1 MTYSDALFFIG
12 KCLSLKSVPDNTDD
26 VRQTIRSGAVDWEQI
41 VWVSTGQFVFS
52 ALYLQLRRAG
62 LLSELPSDLVEY
74 MKEFAD
80 LNRERNRKMISQVV
94 EITKLLNENGIT
106 PVFLKGTAHLLD
118 ELYEDIAERQVGDI
132 DILVEESEMVRVAE
146 ILIDSGY
153 TPMSEYDPR
162 YFKTTKHYPR
172 LQNYNQVAAVEIH
185 RQILGYPAYK
195 SIDAK
200 TLMENRKILDLPVT
214 AFVLCDQH
222 QIIHN
227 ILHVQISHDDF
238 YYARINIRQSYDLYL
253 LSLRVNPLDVVKS
266 FGKYFNQMN
275 CNLAITNKIL
285 HNPVTLNYA
294 SNLQTNLYID
304 RISRHINHPKWNSFS
319 HGILFLLVRF
329 SRYTLT
335 LIRITYDK
343 KSRDFLFSLLSDPD
357 WVRQHIKSYKEIF

>member
-1 MTYSDALFFIG
+1 MTYSEALFFVG
-12 KCLSLKSVPDNTDD
+12 KCLSIRSVPESPEEI
-26 VRQTIRSGAVDWEQI
+26 RQTIRSGAVDWEQI
-41 VWVSTGQFVFS
+41 VWVTTGQFVFS
-52 ALYLQLRRAG
+52 ALYLQLKQAG

-80 LNRERNRKMISQVV
+80 LNRERNRKIISQAI
-94 EITKLLNENGIT
+94 EITKLLNGKGIT

-118 ELYEDIAERQVGDI
+118 GLYQDIAERQVGDI
-132 DILVEESEMVRVAE
+132 DILVDENEMVRVSE

-153 TPMSEYDPR
+153 TPMSKYDPR
-162 YFKTTKHYPR
+162 YFKTTKHFPR

-185 RQILGYPAYK
+185 RQILGYPEYK

-238 YYARINIRQSYDLYL
+238 YYARINVRQGYDLYL
-253 LSLRVNPLDVVKS
+253 LSLRENPFAVIKS
-266 FGKYFNQMN
+266 FGKYFYLMN

-285 HNPVTLNYA
+285 DNPFTLNYV
-294 SNLQTNLYID
+294 SNLQTKLYLD
-304 RISRHINHPKWNSFS
+304 RISRHVNHAKWDRFS

-329 SRYTLT
+329 SRYILT

>member
-12 KCLSLKSVPDNTDD
+12 KCLSLRSVPDNTDD

-52 ALYLQLRRAG
+52 ALYLQLNRTG

-80 LNRERNRKMISQVV
+80 LNRERNHKIIDQAI

-118 ELYEDIAERQVGDI
+118 GLYEDIAERQVGDI
-132 DILVEESEMVRVAE
+132 DLLVNESEMVRVAE
-146 ILIDSGY
+146 ILITSGY
-153 TPMSEYDPR
+153 TPLGEYDPR
-162 YFKTTKHYPR
+162 DFKATKHYPR
-172 LQNYNQVAAVEIH
+172 LQNFNRVASVEVH
-185 RQILGYPAYK
+185 RQILGYPSYK
-195 SIDAK
+195 SLDCK
-200 TLMENRKILDLPVT
+200 TLINNSKKLDLPVT

-227 ILHVQISHDDF
+227 ILHVQISHEDF
-238 YYARINIRQSYDLYL
+238 YYARINVRQGYDLYL

-266 FGKYFNQMN
+266 FGKYFHLMN
-275 CNLAITNKIL
+275 CNLAITNKIFF
-285 HNPVTLNYA
+285 NPVTLNYA
-294 SNLQTNLYID
+294 SNLQTKLYLD
-304 RISRHINHPKWNSFS
+304 RISRHINYAKWDRFS

-329 SRYTLT
+329 SRYAVT

-343 KSRDFLFSLLSDPD
+343 KSRDFLFARINDPE
-357 WVRQHIKSYKEIF
+357 WVRQHLKSYREIF